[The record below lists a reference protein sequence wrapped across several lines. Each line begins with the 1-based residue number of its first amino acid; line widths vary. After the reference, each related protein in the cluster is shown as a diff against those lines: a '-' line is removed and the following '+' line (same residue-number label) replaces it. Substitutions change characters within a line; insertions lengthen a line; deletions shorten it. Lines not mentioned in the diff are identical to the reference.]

1 VTPESADSADKSVG
15 KGRPTPKRRDAEKRN
30 RTPITA
36 PRDRKEAYRQ
46 TRARQA
52 QDRAKARQGVQRG
65 DDKYL
70 PKRDRGPAKKLAR
83 DYVDSRHTIGSNFMV
98 VMMVV
103 LIVSL
108 LPNVWAKMLGFF
120 AMPLMII
127 VVIIE
132 GWVISRGIKKLAA
145 ERLPD
150 ESLAGVGMYA
160 AMRSMQL
167 RRMRMPQARLKPGQQ
182 DQV

>member
-1 VTPESADSADKSVG
+1 MAEKTAG
-15 KGRPTPKRRDAEKRN
+15 KGRPTPKRKEAEKRN

-36 PRDRKEAYRQ
+36 PKDRKEAYRQ
-46 TRARQA
+46 TRERQ
-52 QDRAKARQGVQRG
+52 AKARAKTKEGMARG

-70 PKRDRGPAKKLAR
+70 PKRDQGPAKKLAR
-83 DYVDSRHTIGSNFMV
+83 DYVDSRHTIGSNFMI
-98 VMMVV
+98 VMLAV
-103 LIVSL
+103 LVISL
-108 LPNVWAKMLGFF
+108 FPAVWAKMLGFF

-127 VVIIE
+127 VVVIE
-132 GWVISRGIKKLAA
+132 GWLLARSVKKLAA

-150 ESLAGVGMYA
+150 ADHSGIGMYA